1 MSSPETNN
9 GSTEKKIDSAELES
23 INAEQREIL
32 RNSLEQAE
40 KAHESSKGHE
50 NAKQAKQIAIEKAE
64 PSKDTSVSNEK
75 SPAEKRT
82 GLITRRHRDE
92 SFNRQ
97 MKEVQ
102 GNLSSS
108 ERTFSKII
116 HNKTI
121 EKTSDALAGTVARP
135 NALLAGSVSAFLF
148 VTAVYLIAKYYGYPL
163 SGFETIGSFIL
174 GWIIGLIYDYIRVM
188 ASGKK

>member
-1 MSSPETNN
+1 MSSPEINN
-9 GSTEKKIDSAELES
+9 GSAEKKIDSAELES

-40 KAHESSKGHE
+40 KTHESSREHA
-50 NAKQAKQIAIEKAE
+50 NVDQAKQIAIEKAE
-64 PSKDTSVSNEK
+64 PSKDTSVANEK

-82 GLITRRHRDE
+82 GLITHRHRNE

-102 GNLSSS
+102 SNLSRS

-135 NALLAGSVSAFLF
+135 NALLAGSVTAFLF

-188 ASGKK
+188 ASGKR